1 MRTIIID
8 TDPGQDDA
16 VAILLALASP
26 EDLEVVGITAV
37 AGNVPLPLTSR
48 NARKIC
54 ELAGRA
60 DVPVYAG
67 CERPM
72 LRKLHTAEYVHGPTG
87 IDGADLPEPTR
98 PLQPDHAVDFIVDT
112 LMASEDREITLCP
125 LGPLTNIAM
134 ALVKQPRIAGKIRE
148 IVLMGGGYFEGGN
161 ATPAAEFNIYVDPHA
176 AHVVFT
182 SGVPITMMPLD
193 VTHRALA
200 TPPRIAAFEALG
212 TPAGDAVAGMLD
224 FFDRYDMEK
233 YQTDGAP
240 LHDPCVIAYLLEPDL
255 FSGRECHVAIAT
267 DDGPTIGMTLV
278 DWWDVTP
285 DPPNAT
291 VMRDVDADRFFALL
305 VDRIGRLGA

>member
-1 MRTIIID
+1 MRKIIID

-16 VAILLALASP
+16 VALLLALASP
-26 EDLEVVGITAV
+26 EALEVVAVTAV
-37 AGNVPLPLTSR
+37 AGNVPLPLTEQ

-54 ELAGRA
+54 ELAGRP

-67 CERPM
+67 CSRPM
-72 LRKLHTAEYVHGPTG
+72 MRTLFTAEYVHGPTG
-87 IDGADLPEPTR
+87 LDGAELPEPSMS
-98 PLQPDHAVDFIVDT
+98 LQPQHAVDFLVDT
-112 LMASEDREITLCP
+112 LMASADGEITVCP
-125 LGPLTNIAM
+125 LGPLTNVAM
-134 ALVKQPRIAGKIRE
+134 ALVKEPRIASKIRE
-148 IVLMGGGYFEGGN
+148 IVLMGGGFFEGGN
-161 ATPAAEFNIYVDPHA
+161 VNPAAEFNIFVDPHA

-193 VTHRALA
+193 VTHQALA
-200 TPPRIAAFEALG
+200 TPSRVAAFRDLG

-233 YQTDGAP
+233 YDTNGAP

-255 FSGRECHVAIAT
+255 FAGRNCHVAIAT

-285 DPPNAT
+285 GEPNAM
-291 VMRDVDADRFFALL
+291 VMREVDADRFFALL
-305 VDRIGRLGA
+305 VERIGRLGR